1 MVSVVNT
8 QITETMSD
16 LCCLFL
22 SFFVVF
28 SAQYLYTI
36 GVGERHEVSPTE
48 PQPRLIMTFAKDL
61 FNYSS
66 GHLYYNFKGER
77 KFVARF
83 KYSRSPFTKAKFL
96 KELIVNHSPA
106 EYFRKL
112 EEERKA
118 PLEILRE
125 TNPVWYSELLKK
137 SC

>member
-1 MVSVVNT
+1 
-8 QITETMSD
+8 
-16 LCCLFL
+16 LL

-36 GVGERHEVSPTE
+36 GVSERQGVSPIE
-48 PQPRLIMTFAKDL
+48 PQPRLIMTFSKDL
-61 FNYSS
+61 FDYSS
-66 GHLYYNFKGER
+66 GHLYYNHKGER
-77 KFVARF
+77 KFVARL
-83 KYSRSPFTKAKFL
+83 KWKRSPFTKAKFL
-96 KELIVNHSPA
+96 KELIANHSPE

-125 TNPVWYSELLKK
+125 ANPVWYSELLKK